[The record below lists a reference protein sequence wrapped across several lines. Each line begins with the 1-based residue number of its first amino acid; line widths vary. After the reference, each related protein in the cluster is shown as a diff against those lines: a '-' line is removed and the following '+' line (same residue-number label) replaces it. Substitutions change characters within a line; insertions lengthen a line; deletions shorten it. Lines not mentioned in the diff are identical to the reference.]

1 MSLYSKI
8 SRNILQPYES
18 LDYLSKARAKYLFII
33 QFIFGMVMIVG
44 NSLIFFVVPKL
55 GLNTL
60 IIIIP
65 SFTGVLISVYYLKT
79 NRYKIASTIFI
90 FIIMMGVMGG
100 MISKIFIA
108 PVQALSTYVF
118 FGFSA
123 LVLCTLFSGV
133 TVLTII
139 TTAFVGLTTFL
150 FITVS
155 PTLENTQKE
164 LFRLNYFDS
173 LLGIIMTYSVGVLTI
188 RIFRKNYKIIQT
200 EVSNYLELNDYIKK
214 NLKDNSKNVL
224 EVSNM
229 LIDQMK
235 QLNDKSKTQST
246 SVNEVVTSLDSLEER
261 LDSISERAKKQET
274 RLHTSKEKASFL
286 STTMRNVS
294 SETSSLLT
302 KIEEMI
308 IRYKNAENN
317 ILVMKESMDSIR
329 ESSLEMSKI
338 LKIINDI
345 SGKVNMLALNA
356 AIEAARAGEA
366 GRGFSVVSD
375 EIAKLAER
383 TSSSVK
389 GIDHLINKN
398 NEDVH
403 SGSKQIDFAIE
414 DYSKVADGINS
425 IRDLLMYLKNQTEK
439 QAAANDELENDS
451 NSVALLSLEIA
462 DATHNSRNQT
472 KIISDSAGSIKVFN
486 DELIQTIQVVSESSE
501 KLSNLI
507 EGLNE
512 KIERHKQEIE
522 T

>member
-8 SRNILQPYES
+8 SQNILQPYQN

-44 NSLIFFVVPKL
+44 NSLIFLVVPKL

-65 SFTGVLISVYYLKT
+65 SFTGVLISVYFLKT
-79 NRYKIASTIFI
+79 NRYKTASTIFI

-100 MISKIFIA
+100 MVSKLFISPI
-108 PVQALSTYVF
+108 QSLSTYVF

-139 TTAFVGLTTFL
+139 TTAFVGLNTFL
-150 FITVS
+150 FVYVTPMLDS
-155 PTLENTQKE
+155 TQKE

-188 RIFRKNYKIIQT
+188 RIFRKNYRIIQT
-200 EVSNYLELNDYIKK
+200 EVSNFSELNDFIKM

-224 EVSNM
+224 DVSNM

-235 QLNDKSKTQST
+235 NLNEKSQVQST
-246 SVNEVVTSLDSLEER
+246 YVQEVVHSLDSLEER
-261 LDSISERAKKQET
+261 LDSISERAQKQEDSMYA
-274 RLHTSKEKASFL
+274 SKEKTSSL
-286 STTMRNVS
+286 SSTMKNMS
-294 SETSSLLT
+294 LETSSLLK
-302 KIEEMI
+302 KIEDMI
-308 IRYKNAENN
+308 VSYNNAENN
-317 ILVMKESMDSIR
+317 ILVMKDSMDSIR
-329 ESSLEMSKI
+329 DSSTEMSKI

-366 GRGFSVVSD
+366 GRGFSVVAD

-398 NEDVH
+398 NDDVL
-403 SGSKQIDFAIE
+403 SGSKQIDFAIS
-414 DYSKVADGINS
+414 DSSKVAEGIQS
-425 IRDLLMYLKNQTEK
+425 IRDLLIYLKTQTEK
-439 QAAANDELENDS
+439 QSNANDELEKDS
-451 NSVALLSLEIA
+451 NSVALLSLEITE
-462 DATHNSRNQT
+462 ATNNSRNQT
-472 KIISDSAGSIKVFN
+472 KIISDSAGSIKMFN
-486 DELIQTIQVVSESSE
+486 DELIQTIQVVTESSE
-501 KLSNLI
+501 KLSSLI
-507 EGLNE
+507 EGLNK
-512 KIERHKQEIE
+512 KIEMHENQQES
-522 T
+522 